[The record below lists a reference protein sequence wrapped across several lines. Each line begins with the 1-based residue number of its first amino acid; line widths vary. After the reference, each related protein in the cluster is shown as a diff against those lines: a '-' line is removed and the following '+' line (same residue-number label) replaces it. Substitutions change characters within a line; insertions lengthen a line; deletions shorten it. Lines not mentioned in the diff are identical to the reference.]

1 MELILK
7 CLRFMGMCL
16 LAIVLVVAGFVYGF
30 VEGLVKSLSQLPGE
44 MVEAAKEGYRKGRE
58 RR

>member
-7 CLRFMGMCL
+7 CLRFTGMCL
-16 LAIVLVVAGFVYGF
+16 LAVVIIVAGFVYGLA
-30 VEGLVKSLSQLPGE
+30 EGLVKALSQLPGE
-44 MVEAAKEGYRKGRE
+44 IVEAAKEGYRKGRE